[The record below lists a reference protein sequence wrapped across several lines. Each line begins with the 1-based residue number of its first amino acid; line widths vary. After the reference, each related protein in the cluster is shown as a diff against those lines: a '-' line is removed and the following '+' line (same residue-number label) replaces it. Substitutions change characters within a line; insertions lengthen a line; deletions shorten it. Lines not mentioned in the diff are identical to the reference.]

1 VSETDK
7 GRPHIHAVPWKTPT
21 EEKVKGALGEV
32 PAYVRRARNLEQAV
46 ADLFRDAAKAREE
59 MLGFVALRFRQVLD
73 VLDEDTARELD
84 VSAVA
89 ALGVI
94 LAELEP
100 LPAFYRLKSRARPP
114 RGAREVERTVAAL
127 RESVG
132 RFNTRWERWIDEE
145 APLAE
150 VNRQVDGYNRHYEFE
165 RQCALKYV
173 PLDKV
178 TFEKR
183 APLDRADLLER
194 LPVLPLP

>member
-1 VSETDK
+1 MSEGAK
-7 GRPHIHAVPWKTPT
+7 GRPHIRAVPWKTPT
-21 EEKVKGALGEV
+21 AEKVKGALGEV
-32 PAYVRRARNLEQAV
+32 PAYVRRARNMEQAV
-46 ADLFRDAAKAREE
+46 ADLFRDSAKAREE

-73 VLDEDTARELD
+73 VLDEEAARELP
-84 VSAVA
+84 VPTVA

-100 LPAFYRLKSRARPP
+100 LEAFYRLKSRTRAP
-114 RGAREVERTVAAL
+114 RAGKELERALAAL

-132 RFNTRWERWIDEE
+132 RFNARWERWIDEE

-150 VNRQVDGYNRHYEFE
+150 VNRHIDGYNRHYEFE

-173 PLDKV
+173 PLNRI

-183 APLDRADLLER
+183 APLDGADLLEQ
-194 LPVLPLP
+194 LPFLPLP